1 MSHNLLSRRQF
12 DRLGTLLLAL
22 VLAVVVWVVSVQ
34 QKNPVQTTTLSSVP
48 VEVVNLPD
56 DLIFADNGSAD
67 IPAVDVRLRA
77 PRNIIETLSVRDL
90 DAFIDLSDAQPG
102 RQEAVIQVEKKISG
116 IDILDKTPEAVV
128 VNLVS
133 VIEKDV
139 PVFANIIDSP
149 PFGYT
154 ADAPEVT
161 PTTVTVRGPEP
172 QVERVQRAE
181 VIVRLRDA
189 NSDVKIAQLVTL
201 RDGDGAVV
209 TDLAVEPRTVTVVVP
224 IEQQQGFAEKS
235 VRPDIVGQPAPN
247 YTQTGITVD
256 PTTVTIFGD
265 PDTLAQ
271 LPGFVETTPININ
284 GATETI
290 VERAPLIIPE
300 TVSVVAA
307 QAVTVTACDAYGNT
321 ATSYTGDHDLTFSGP
336 SASPD
341 GNTPTVTDKTGA
353 PVAVGTATTVTF
365 TSGVSSAGGSMTL
378 YRAEAVSVDV
388 SDGTIDSS
396 GHSSRAE
403 LLAEV
408 RHKLDETPGVTLNV
422 GQPLAHRIDHILSG
436 IQAQIAVKVM
446 GTDLTLLRETA
457 SRVEQI
463 ARGVP
468 GVTDLYAEP
477 QILIPQLHISP
488 QRQRLSEVGLSPGRL
503 ASTLETAI
511 GGSTVGTILEGER
524 TFDLFLRLRESER
537 DSVEAIRHLPIW
549 LPSGGMARLGDV
561 ALVEEAAGPN
571 EINRDN
577 QLRRIAV
584 SCNVH
589 GRSLG
594 EVVQDLK
601 EALKPL
607 GEMLPEGTFIRLEG
621 QFQSQMEATRIIL
634 LLSLVCLV
642 AMLAILYG
650 QFKSM
655 NLAVQVLVCIPA
667 AFVGGIAMLL
677 LTRQP
682 FNVASLVGF
691 VSLAGIA
698 TRNGILLVSHYVH
711 LARETEL
718 PLGMDLL
725 VQAGKDRAAPVVMTA
740 LTTGAGLLPLL
751 LSAGETGREILYPV
765 ACVVIGGLATS
776 TLFEFTLRPALFLTF
791 GRRALA
797 LARTRQEDGT

>member
-307 QAVTVTACDAYGNT
+307 QAVTVTIDIEPIPG
-321 ATSYTGDHDLTFSGP
+321 SLT
-336 SASPD
+336 
-341 GNTPTVTDKTGA
+341 
-353 PVAVGTATTVTF
+353 
-365 TSGVSSAGGSMTL
+365 MTL
-378 YRAEAVSVDV
+378 RPVVQ
-388 SDGTIDSS
+388 GL
-396 GHSSRAE
+396 G
-403 LLAEV
+403 
-408 RHKLDETPGVTLNV
+408 PGL
-422 GQPLAHRIDHILSG
+422 Q
-436 IQAQIAVKVM
+436 
-446 GTDLTLLRETA
+446 
-457 SRVEQI
+457 VES
-463 ARGVP
+463 
-468 GVTDLYAEP
+468 
-477 QILIPQLHISP
+477 ISP
-488 QRQRLSEVGLSPGRL
+488 RSIDVLLVGPQPRLNTLRANENVRAVLGLANLEEGVYPISPIL
-503 ASTLETAI
+503 VVPDDV
-511 GGSTVGTILEGER
+511 TVQ
-524 TFDLFLRLRESER
+524 
-537 DSVEAIRHLPIW
+537 SV
-549 LPSGGMARLGDV
+549 
-561 ALVEEAAGPN
+561 
-571 EINRDN
+571 
-577 QLRRIAV
+577 
-584 SCNVH
+584 
-589 GRSLG
+589 
-594 EVVQDLK
+594 
-601 EALKPL
+601 
-607 GEMLPEGTFIRLEG
+607 LPE
-621 QFQSQMEATRIIL
+621 
-634 LLSLVCLV
+634 
-642 AMLAILYG
+642 
-650 QFKSM
+650 
-655 NLAVQVLVCIPA
+655 AVQVTI
-667 AFVGGIAMLL
+667 IAK
-677 LTRQP
+677 P
-682 FNVASLVGF
+682 
-691 VSLAGIA
+691 
-698 TRNGILLVSHYVH
+698 
-711 LARETEL
+711 
-718 PLGMDLL
+718 
-725 VQAGKDRAAPVVMTA
+725 
-740 LTTGAGLLPLL
+740 
-751 LSAGETGREILYPV
+751 
-765 ACVVIGGLATS
+765 
-776 TLFEFTLRPALFLTF
+776 
-791 GRRALA
+791 
-797 LARTRQEDGT
+797 